1 MNELLAEFGFFIK
14 FYERK
19 NKFRYQLQQ
28 KLKSKNE
35 IKTEFS
41 ACMIQK
47 FNGYD
52 LLRNTL
58 QRSQKRD
65 FVPIDIVYEPSLDVN
80 KPYAKFLK
88 RERAF
93 LKNSLNLM
101 LKNAIAPAHFLDMFK
116 EIKVNVLLFYRQ
128 MLKLFESLK
137 KH

>member
-1 MNELLAEFGFFIK
+1 M
-14 FYERK
+14 
-19 NKFRYQLQQ
+19 
-28 KLKSKNE
+28 
-35 IKTEFS
+35 KTEFS
-41 ACMIQK
+41 ACMIQI

-65 FVPIDIVYEPSLDVN
+65 FVAIDIVYEPSLDDN
-80 KPYAKFLK
+80 KPYAKFLN

-101 LKNAIAPAHFLDMFK
+101 LENAIEPAHFRDMFK